1 MDIAVERL
9 TKRFG
14 RLKALQDVSFQLG
27 PGQIMVVLG
36 PNGAGKTTLLRCLAG
51 VLSPSAGTIL
61 YDGEPFCRSRV
72 DLRRRLFF
80 QPEQTV
86 AFGNYSIIEYVAMV
100 LRLYEVYREGIEDR
114 VVELLNDFDLLV
126 LAYAH
131 LGTLSRGQLY
141 KAGLV
146 ALLAADPELWLVDEP
161 FASGMDPNGIMKFQE
176 YAREGVSRGRTIVY
190 TTQILDVAEKFCTRF
205 CLLDQGQVYLIDSSA
220 RLSEWAVGQRGGLEN
235 LFRKLRE

>member
-1 MDIAVERL
+1 MDIAIEGL

-14 RLKALQDVSFQLG
+14 RLRALDDVSFQVG

-36 PNGAGKTTLLRCLAG
+36 PNGAGKTTLLRCMAGLLA
-51 VLSPSAGTIL
+51 PSAGSII
-61 YDGEPFCRSRV
+61 YDGERFYRGRV
-72 DLRRRLFF
+72 DLRKRLFF

-86 AFGNYSIIEYVAMV
+86 AFWNYSIIDHISMV
-100 LRLYEVYREGIEDR
+100 LRLYEADEAGVEER
-114 VVELLNDFDLLV
+114 VVQLLKDFDLLV
-126 LAYAH
+126 LAYAR

-146 ALLAADPELWLVDEP
+146 ALMAVDPELWLVDEP
-161 FASGMDPNGIMKFQE
+161 FASGMDPNGILKFKE
-176 YAREGVSRGRTIVY
+176 HAEAAARRGRTIIY

-205 CLLDQGQVYLIDSSA
+205 CLLDEGRVYMVDSA
-220 RLSEWAVGQRGGLEN
+220 VRLSEWSAGPRGGLET